1 VLNDLN
7 PQTVPVA
14 LKPAFTIKGYVTPKP
29 YMRSDSVKSKRQFLL
44 KFVRRHLPVS
54 FLAV

>member
-1 VLNDLN
+1 MLNDLN